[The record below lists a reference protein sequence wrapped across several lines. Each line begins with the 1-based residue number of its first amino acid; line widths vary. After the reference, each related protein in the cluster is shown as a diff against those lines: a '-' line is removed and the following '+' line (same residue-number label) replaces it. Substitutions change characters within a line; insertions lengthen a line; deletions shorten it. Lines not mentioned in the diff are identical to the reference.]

1 MMTGEKKLLRAWA
14 LFLPGGIRLQGA
26 HEYTPPAINITT
38 VDIKTGAMDAPVA
51 VDDGMEALTCSFKIY
66 GYDVAMLTLL
76 GLQAGLYSPEI
87 VVRQA
92 YQVGNA
98 TSGLV
103 ETLQGMITS
112 ITPDARPAT
121 SQAEA
126 SVTVEMS
133 LSYYRQAVDGV
144 ETICIIPEEFVRR
157 INGVNVLSDLK
168 KIIRV

>member
-76 GLQAGLYSPEI
+76 G
-87 VVRQA
+87 
-92 YQVGNA
+92 
-98 TSGLV
+98 
-103 ETLQGMITS
+103 
-112 ITPDARPAT
+112 
-121 SQAEA
+121 
-126 SVTVEMS
+126 
-133 LSYYRQAVDGV
+133 
-144 ETICIIPEEFVRR
+144 
-157 INGVNVLSDLK
+157 
-168 KIIRV
+168 